1 MCVCHGRTLFRLVFV
16 IYGGPQLSYQN
27 QMLTANYKSFTAK
40 RSEQIQIAHSKFKS
54 LAANCKLL
62 TANYKSLTANYNF
75 KWTTVNSTRSQQ
87 IKVAHSKFK
96 GLPFCRGYFF
106 ECRGTLSRVPI
117 LQRGNLISN
126 FLDVYN
132 AYNVRRISIQL
143 RIDYPWGLSI
153 MPKIPEILVGIQME
167 RSVSVSSVRNIRDHL
182 WRWSTYFGWNIPIEI
197 LRSI

>member
-1 MCVCHGRTLFRLVFV
+1 MRVSRQNSFSARICYLRWPTTV
-16 IYGGPQLSYQN
+16 ISKPNAHSKLQIVHCKALR
-27 QMLTANYKSFTAK
+27 ANSN
-40 RSEQIQIAHSKFKS
+40 RSQQIQIACSELQITHSKLQIAHSKLQFQMDHSKFKS
-54 LAANCKLL
+54 L
-62 TANYKSLTANYNF
+62 TANSRVCLF
-75 KWTTVNSTRSQQ
+75 VEGIFSS
-87 IKVAHSKFK
+87 V
-96 GLPFCRGYFF
+96 
-106 ECRGTLSRVPI
+106 EGTLSRVPI

-167 RSVSVSSVRNIRDHL
+167 RSVSVSSDRNIRDHL

-197 LRSI
+197 RRSI